1 MVQTFLKIYDYF
13 RRNTRLLYLL
23 LALCVILAAGGLF
36 LLHFDEDVS
45 GFLATGREH
54 ERIGYAYRN
63 IGGSNK
69 IIVSIAMADQ
79 SRETDR
85 DLLMDA
91 ADHLAGLLEKEPVRQ
106 HIKAITYKADPGM
119 ILQVSSFV
127 TDNMPYF
134 LEEEDYARIDSL
146 LQPEILEQQ
155 MIRVKQNLL
164 SPAGIMLRNT
174 LLTDPLLFSAP
185 LLQRLQGFRPSG
197 HFTTVSDYIFS
208 GDRTEALLTIDAQ
221 YSPGDTGN
229 NKKLIRAI
237 DRAIEETIPEFDN
250 KVSVTPF
257 GAAYIALTNAE
268 RLRKDTWISVAIAM
282 VIIGVLLA
290 FYFRNA
296 RQILLIGVSILAG
309 SLFAFSMAGV
319 ITSSLSLIAIG
330 AGSVIVGIAVNYPLH
345 FLSHIREGYTPRQTL
360 ADIVPPLTTGNIT
373 TVGAFLSLLF
383 LSSPAMRGFG
393 LFASLLLLGT
403 ILFVLIFLPHMVRAT
418 GPVSNTLKFG
428 RLTDSSPERNRWIVL
443 ALLIVTV
450 FLRVSDK
457 GVVFNANMQ
466 SINYMT
472 PVQKESMEK
481 LLDRTQG
488 SQHVLYYVS
497 EGTILDEALEHYE
510 AARSQVEQFSRS
522 GIGSFLPS
530 RSMREERIDRWN
542 DFWSTRKGPFLEQF
556 NALARQNGFRE
567 GSFSR
572 FEEILDRSYPTG
584 ELDDF
589 GPILNNLAANYISE
603 KPGRSLVYTML
614 HVDSQDAPSIEEE
627 LNKAG
632 SPAFAFDTGSV
643 TRLMISSLSSDFD
656 YVLWICGFIVFL
668 FLTVSF
674 GRLELSVIAFLPL
687 VISWIWILGIMSLLG
702 LEFNIVNIILAT
714 FIFGLGDDYTIFIT
728 EGMMHEYAYGKKM
741 LSTYKNTVALSA
753 LVMLA
758 GIGSLIVARHPAMRS
773 LAQVTI
779 IGMIS
784 VVITSYIVPAYLFRK
799 LVTKRGRYRH
809 TPLTLWNTWWSFIA
823 FSFFLLGVVFLS
835 VSGAVLVL
843 LGGRNEKNKLRF
855 HTILQGMCR
864 YVITHMPGSPIEV
877 INSGEAGFSVPSVIV
892 ANHQS
897 HLDLMAIIMLHP
909 KIIVMTNNRE
919 WNSPF
924 YKSILRFADYLP
936 IEYLNTH
943 RDLVRERV
951 NRGYSIMIFPEGTRS
966 ADCSILR
973 FHKGA
978 FHLAEDLGLDITPV
992 LLHGFGHMLPK
1003 DDLLLRK
1010 GKMTVKILPPIKAND
1025 LSYGITYQERTKA
1038 VRQLFIREYDAL
1050 SAQIQD
1056 AAYYAPTVL
1065 HNYLYKGREVY
1076 DSVRRSMQK
1085 NSNFAEQ
1092 IKALPVSGA
1101 CFLEDHNRGE
1111 FALTAALVR
1120 RDLKIKA
1127 YIADAKKRELAARC
1141 ISVPDNLTYTD
1152 KPDTNEQ

>member
-13 RRNTRLLYLL
+13 RRNTRSLYVL

-36 LLHFDEDVS
+36 LLNFDEDVS
-45 GFLATGREH
+45 GFLATGKEH

-69 IIVSIAMADQ
+69 IIVSIGMADQ
-79 SRETDR
+79 TKETDPG
-85 DLLMDA
+85 LLMEA
-91 ADHLAGLLEKEPVRQ
+91 ADHLAVLLEKEPVRE
-106 HIKAITYKADPGM
+106 HIKAITYKADPV
-119 ILQVSSFV
+119 LTLEVSDFV
-127 TDNMPYF
+127 TNYMPYF

-146 LQPEILEQQ
+146 LQPHMVEQR
-155 MIRVKQNLL
+155 MAGVKQTLL
-164 SPAGIMLRNT
+164 SPAGMMLRNT
-174 LLTDPLLFSAP
+174 LLTDPLLFSGP
-185 LLQRLQGFRPSG
+185 ILQRLEGFRPSE
-197 HFTTVSDYIFS
+197 HFTILSDYIFA
-208 GDRTEALLTIDAQ
+208 GDGSEVVLTIDSQ
-221 YSPGDTGN
+221 YPAGDTGN

-237 DRAIEETIPEFDN
+237 DQAIEETIPAFEN

-257 GAAYIALTNAE
+257 GAAYIALTNAG
-268 RLRKDTWISVAIAM
+268 RLRKDTWISVAIALM
-282 VIIGVLLA
+282 VIGILLA
-290 FYFRNA
+290 FYFRSA
-296 RQILLIGVSILAG
+296 RQIMLIGASILAG

-319 ITSSLSLIAIG
+319 LTSSLSLIAIG

-345 FLSHIREGYTPRQTL
+345 FLSHTREGYTPRQTL

-403 ILFVLIFLPHMVRAT
+403 ILFVLIFLPHMMPTT
-418 GPVSNTLKFG
+418 GAVSNTLKFG
-428 RLTDSSPERNRWIVL
+428 RLADSSPERNRWIML
-443 ALLIVTV
+443 TLLIVTIV
-450 FLRVSDK
+450 LWVGNK
-457 GVVFNANMQ
+457 GVVFNADMQ

-472 PVQKESMEK
+472 PVQRESMEK
-481 LLDRTQG
+481 LLNRTQG

-497 EGTILDEALEHYE
+497 EGKTLDEALTHYE
-510 AARSQVEQFSRS
+510 AARPQIERFRQS

-530 RSMREERIDRWN
+530 RSMREERIGRWN
-542 DFWSTRKGPFLEQF
+542 DFWSSRKGPFLEQF
-556 NALARQNGFRE
+556 NAFARQNGFRE

-572 FEEILDRSYPTG
+572 FEKILERSYPTG
-584 ELDDF
+584 ELNDF
-589 GPILNNLAANYISE
+589 GPILNNLAANYLSE
-603 KPGRSLVYTML
+603 KPERSLVYTML
-614 HVDSQDAPSIEEE
+614 HIDAHDAPAIEAE
-627 LNKAG
+627 LNNPE

-668 FLTVSF
+668 FLTLSF
-674 GRLELSVIAFLPL
+674 GRFELSVIAFLPL
-687 VISWIWILGIMSLLG
+687 AISWIWILGIMSLLD

-753 LVMLA
+753 LIMLA
-758 GIGSLIVARHPAMRS
+758 GIGSLIVAVHPAMRS

-779 IGMIS
+779 VGMIS

-799 LVTKRGRYRH
+799 LVTKRGHYRQ
-809 TPLTLWNTWWSFIA
+809 TPLTLWNMWWSFFA
-823 FSFFLLGVVFLS
+823 FTFFLMGVVFLS

-855 HTILQGMCR
+855 HGILQGMCR
-864 YVITHMPGSPIEV
+864 YVISHMPESPIELL
-877 INSGEAGFSVPSVIV
+877 NSGDTDFSSPSVIV

-909 KIIVMTNNRE
+909 KIIVMTNYRE

-924 YKSILRFADYLP
+924 YKTILRYADYLP

-943 RDLVRERV
+943 RDLVHERV
-951 NRGYSIMIFPEGTRS
+951 RRGYSVMIFPEGTRS

-992 LLHGFGHMLPK
+992 LLHGFGHVLPK
-1003 DDLLLRK
+1003 EDLLLRK
-1010 GKMTVKILPPIKAND
+1010 GKMTVKILPRIKAND
-1025 LSYGITYQERTKA
+1025 LTYGITYQKRAKA

-1050 SAQIQD
+1050 CASVED
-1056 AAYYAPTVL
+1056 AGYFAPTIL
-1065 HNYLYKGREVY
+1065 HNYLYKGRDVY
-1076 DSVRRSMQK
+1076 ASVRRSMQK

-1092 IKALPVSGA
+1092 IKALPISGA
-1101 CFLEDHNRGE
+1101 YFLEDHNRGE
-1111 FALTAALVR
+1111 FALTASLVR

-1127 YIADAKKRELAARC
+1127 YIADVKNRELAAHC

-1152 KPDTNEQ
+1152 KPDSDEQ